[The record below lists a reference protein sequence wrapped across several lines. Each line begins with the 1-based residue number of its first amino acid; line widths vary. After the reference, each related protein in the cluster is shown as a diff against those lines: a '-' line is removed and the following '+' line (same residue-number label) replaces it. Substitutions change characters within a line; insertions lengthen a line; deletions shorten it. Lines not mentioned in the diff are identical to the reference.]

1 MEWWCLGVFMWWYS
15 FLYYET
21 MRLWDLETLDLETI
35 DLETLD
41 FESLDFESLDP
52 KTARQEKTI
61 TIRCLLSDVFKSFR
75 LLVS

>member
-1 MEWWCLGVFMWWYS
+1 MWWYS

-41 FESLDFESLDP
+41 FESLDP

>member
-1 MEWWCLGVFMWWYS
+1 METL
-15 FLYYET
+15 
-21 MRLWDLETLDLETI
+21 DLETLDLETI
-35 DLETLD
+35 DSETLD

-52 KTARQEKTI
+52 KTARLKKAI